1 MPQSSAVDWEDLR
14 YFLAVARSGSLTD
27 AARELC
33 VSYST
38 VSRRLATL
46 EEGLGTRLFDR
57 LASGY
62 QLTGAGA
69 EMLESARRMEAEF
82 AALSRRVQG
91 RDARLAGRL
100 RVATTD
106 ALASTFMPE
115 LAAFT
120 RRYPE
125 IELDLVTTPAPAEL
139 ALREVEVALLV
150 TAALVG
156 LTAASRRSPRA
167 LVAGLGVSLLL
178 VAAYAREPATLA
190 IVSMWATG
198 FTLSLPP
205 VLYLAGFGAMTFAAV
220 SWAERPDTR
229 HLAAGLA
236 LLLVAGLQPQAL
248 HHGITAIL
256 GQMLLATPT
265 SGSTSGPQIEEVS
278 NAA

>member
-1 MPQSSAVDWEDLR
+1 VARNDRIGAALLTALIGVNLLAWPLGLDAGALAAPLLFAFAAAWIAGRRLGRGDNAL
-14 YFLAVARSGSLTD
+14 LTLALLAAVA
-27 AARELC
+27 A
-33 VSYST
+33 
-38 VSRRLATL
+38 LAC
-46 EEGLGTRLFDR
+46 GQ
-57 LASGY
+57 Y
-62 QLTGAGA
+62 VAG
-69 EMLESARRMEAEF
+69 M
-82 AALSRRVQG
+82 AALDSAPG
-91 RDARLAGRL
+91 GIG
-100 RVATTD
+100 T
-106 ALASTFMPE
+106 MK
-115 LAAFT
+115 AFS
-120 RRYPE
+120 
-125 IELDLVTTPAPAEL
+125 
-139 ALREVEVALLV
+139 EVALLV

-256 GQMLLATPT
+256 GLMLLATPT